1 MQGLRAEKRFS
12 LFALVSSLDDVTF
25 TDDQIIVQTNNDT
38 EYQILL
44 KNLALLQKLCGGD
57 YLVLK
62 PRPVI
67 DQAQTNA
74 YLERL
79 QELFG
84 DKLEIL

>member
-1 MQGLRAEKRFS
+1 MQGLRAEKRYS
-12 LFALVSSLDDVTF
+12 LFALVSALDDVTF
-25 TDDQIIVQTNNDT
+25 TDDKIIVQTNNDT

-57 YLVLK
+57 YLEIK
-62 PRPVI
+62 ARPVM
-67 DQAQTNA
+67 DPAQTNA
-74 YLERL
+74 YLEKL